1 MASWIW
7 RRAPLQIFLCDNSRS
22 LPSFLSSGIGDA
34 AHTFSG
40 SATYASIPAGV
51 LVRALAKCTCSARRT
66 ELSVMPEKS
75 GSAVGA
81 AVYECVFVR
90 ACDNKVIHTTVR
102 VNEKRGDETSVWAS
116 LSLFRQ
122 FSLRCH
128 CACERRTEEE
138 IWAGMNLL
146 FPSPSTKGR
155 RAHCRRRRRI
165 GDREVCDQIQ
175 RFIVERPEQDH
186 RA

>member
-1 MASWIW
+1 MEWQAGSG
-7 RRAPLQIFLCDNSRS
+7 AELHSKSSSATTLDRS
-22 LPSFLSSGIGDA
+22 PPSFLRGSGMRR
-34 AHTFSG
+34 TR